1 MCMVD
6 GLLCVLQCSRTTAL
20 DVFFEQILSETEYQK
35 LAVIGAG
42 CSLATEPT
50 AEISHQFNIT
60 QVCQCIPCTIRHNFQ
75 IHVLNAVLAC
85 SSRVL
90 QLLLHFRT
98 ERDLESIFNC
108 SQVWWT
114 LLTATLVYS
123 DTTDGSML
131 HSLCRK
137 RISLPR

>member
-1 MCMVD
+1 MVD

-60 QVCQCIPCTIRHNFQ
+60 QVYVQCIP
-75 IHVLNAVLAC
+75 A
-85 SSRVL
+85 RVP
-90 QLLLHFRT
+90 
-98 ERDLESIFNC
+98 DLFFKF
-108 SQVWWT
+108 T
-114 LLTATLVYS
+114 F
-123 DTTDGSML
+123 
-131 HSLCRK
+131 
-137 RISLPR
+137 